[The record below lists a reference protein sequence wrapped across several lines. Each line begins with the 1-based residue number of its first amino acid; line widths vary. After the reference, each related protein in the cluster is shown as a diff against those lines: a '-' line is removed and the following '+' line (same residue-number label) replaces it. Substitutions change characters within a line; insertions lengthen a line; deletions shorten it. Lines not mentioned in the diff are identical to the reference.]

1 MIFYELRVEAETHV
15 KGIRIR
21 PEQDGLRTSL
31 FDLEAEIMEVVWER
45 GWDEFPVSD
54 VHAILE
60 GQREIAYTTV
70 MTTVSRLHDKGL
82 LTREKQGRRYLYRPA
97 MSRSGFI
104 EVMTREVLGSL
115 PPVGQE
121 TAVALLVERVAEADE
136 AELDR
141 LEALIRARRRGERE

>member
-1 MIFYELRVEAETHV
+1 V

-31 FDLEAEIMEVVWER
+31 FDLEAELMEIVWEQ
-45 GWDEFPVSD
+45 GWDEFAVTD
-54 VHAILE
+54 VHEVLE

-70 MTTVSRLHDKGL
+70 MTTVSRLHDKEL
-82 LTREKQGRRYLYRPA
+82 LTRRKDGRRYLYRSTMTRPE
-97 MSRSGFI
+97 FI
-104 EVMTREVLGSL
+104 EAMTREVLGSL

-121 TAVALLVERVAEADE
+121 AAVALLVERVAEADE

-141 LEALIRARRRGERE
+141 LEALIRKRRRGEHG

>member
-1 MIFYELRVEAETHV
+1 M

-31 FDLEAEIMEVVWER
+31 FDLEAEIMEIVWDR
-45 GWDEFPVSD
+45 GWAEFAVTD
-54 VHAILE
+54 VHEALST
-60 GQREIAYTTV
+60 QRDLAYTTV
-70 MTTVSRLHDKGL
+70 MTTVSRLYDKEL
-82 LTREKQGRRYLYRPA
+82 LSREKVGRRYLYRPEMTRA
-97 MSRSGFI
+97 QFI
-104 EVMTREVLGSL
+104 ESMTREVLSSL

-141 LEALIRARRRGERE
+141 LEALIRSKRRGGHE